1 MYRAGRYRRNGTLG
15 ERMKIVI
22 VGGVAG
28 GSSAAARARRLSE
41 DAEIIVLERGEYVSF
56 ANCGLPYHIGGAIP
70 LRQSL
75 ILKTPQEFKARFN
88 IDVRVRHEALSV
100 DPVQKTVRVKNLS
113 TGDIYTE
120 SWDRLLLSTG
130 AAPVIPPIPGLQE
143 PGVFS
148 LRSISDMDA
157 ILAWITERSVS
168 HATLVG
174 GGFIGLEVM
183 EALVER
189 GVRVTLLEMGKQ
201 VMAPVDPE
209 MASAIHQEIRE
220 HGVDLRLKTA
230 LKQVSTEADGLHIE
244 LSCGETLRTDMVLM
258 AIGVKPEN
266 RLAAEAG
273 IALGQRGGIHVNA
286 NMQTSLPG
294 IYAVGDAVET
304 PGLVF
309 GEPTLLPLAGPAN
322 RQGRIAADNMLD
334 RHSQYRGSQGTAICK
349 VFSLSVGS
357 CGVNEKQLKAQGT
370 RYEKVYVH
378 GADHASY
385 YPGAT
390 MISLKL
396 LFDPISGAILGAQA
410 HGKNGVD
417 KRIDVLAVAQ
427 RAGLKVTDLEHLEL
441 TYAPPFDSARDLVNQ
456 AGMVATNVINGDT
469 AICHAGDILA
479 MDTAC
484 QCLVDIRS
492 PGELSQ
498 FGEYPNAQAIPLDE
512 LRNHLK
518 SLPRHKEILIGCQ
531 SGLRGHVA
539 LRMLQAHGFRARNL
553 SGGYKTWQAVI
564 QAMKV

>member
-28 GSSAAARARRLSE
+28 GASAAARARRLSE
-41 DAEIIVLERGEYVSF
+41 DAEIIVLDRGEYVSF

-100 DPVQKTVRVKNLS
+100 DPAQKTVRVKNLS

-286 NMQTSLPG
+286 NMQTSLPD

-441 TYAPPFDSARDLVNQ
+441 TYAPPFNSARDLVNQ